1 MLAAIPERMITIPD
15 RMAKRVAGCGSALPP
30 RSTVERKTVVQSFR
44 KARRFRIFAQKLK
57 CYPTRA
63 RSPFPTIAVGFLAMS
78 TDLPAVERQRQV
90 AASVGVRTARHTFSF
105 VAIKRNQNAVRKPVV

>member
-1 MLAAIPERMITIPD
+1 M
-15 RMAKRVAGCGSALPP
+15 
-30 RSTVERKTVVQSFR
+30 
-44 KARRFRIFAQKLK
+44 
-57 CYPTRA
+57 
-63 RSPFPTIAVGFLAMS
+63 GFFAMS